1 MMPLLPVHYA
11 ISEAVLALVTTLLV
25 WRLAPRERIA
35 AIALVPFGLAALIG
49 TVRIAA
55 GIEGPI
61 IEVHQFVSR
70 SGGAFGLA
78 ALVAVLAG
86 LNDWRALAS
95 GLAFAA
101 LAFAIPG
108 AAQPLFGVLILA
120 GSALA
125 ARRGVPGPMLAGLGF
140 SLLLAAQLTSG
151 ALRPVYPAFAWHLF
165 HLLVAAWVLAVG
177 SLFRPRAA

>member
-1 MMPLLPVHYA
+1 MMPLQPAHYA
-11 ISEAVLALVTTLLV
+11 LSEAVLALIAALVV

-86 LNDWRALAS
+86 LNDWRALAC
-95 GLAFAA
+95 GLVFAA
-101 LAFAIPG
+101 LAFAFPG
-108 AAQPLFGVLILA
+108 LAQPLFGALILA

-125 ARRGVPGPMLAGLGF
+125 AWRGVPSPVLAGLGF
-140 SLLLAAQLTSG
+140 ALLLVAQLASG
-151 ALRPVYPAFAWHLF
+151 ALRTANPALAWHLF

-177 SLFRPRAA
+177 SLFRPRPA